1 MWLTICLVIVAS
13 LAILI
18 YSKKR
23 HKQPTPFQKLALPRQ
38 EPSPQLKNKLI
49 NAVGAERAEKLV
61 ARARFSDPGKTEA
74 YYWWKAVE
82 RINRRE

>member
-23 HKQPTPFQKLALPRQ
+23 HKRPTPFQKLALPRQ
-38 EPSPQLKNKLI
+38 EPSPQLKAKLI

-61 ARARFSDPGKTEA
+61 ARSRFSDPNKSEA
-74 YYWWKAVE
+74 YYWWKALE
-82 RINRRE
+82 NLSHRE